1 MYSRNNQFAQPFLL
15 LITKV
20 PQAHALI
27 AGDALKAQGK
37 SPEFWGA
44 KNGGVASFNGE
55 FPDISFTQG
64 TQAPDKQCQFLQ
76 SLVSGQIHAFQLGI
90 PVVKNGDLDHTEG

>member
-27 AGDALKAQGK
+27 AGDALKAQ
-37 SPEFWGA
+37 
-44 KNGGVASFNGE
+44 
-55 FPDISFTQG
+55 DISFTQG